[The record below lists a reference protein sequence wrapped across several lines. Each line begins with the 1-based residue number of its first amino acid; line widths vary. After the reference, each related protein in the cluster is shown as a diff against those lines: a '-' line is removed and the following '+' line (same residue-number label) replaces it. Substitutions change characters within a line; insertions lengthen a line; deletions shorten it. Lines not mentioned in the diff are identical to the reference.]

1 MEFHNKSVDEIAK
14 HLNTDIKG
22 GLNNNEVIH
31 RLKLYGKNQLEHKK
45 KKSLLI
51 RFLAQ
56 FSDFMVIV
64 LLVAAG
70 VSFITSYL
78 DGSNDFIDPII
89 ILIIV
94 ILNAIMGLVQESKA
108 EKAIEALKKLSSPH
122 TRVLRNGKEY
132 NIPSDEL
139 VVGDIMLFKSGDL
152 ICADGRLIENCSL
165 KVQESSLTGESEAV
179 EKEYNIICPQKA
191 TLGDRKNMV
200 FSTSVV
206 TSGYGKAI
214 VVNTGMNTEVGKIAK
229 LISEE
234 VAPLTPLQK
243 NLAKIGKYLGIGALL
258 ICVSIFVL
266 GILQH
271 IPFLEMFIISI
282 SLAVAAIPEGLPAV
296 VTIVLAMGVKRLANH
311 RTIVRTLPVVETLG
325 CATIICSD
333 KTGTLTQN
341 KMTVT
346 NICNYNGDISLN
358 SPEGVFILSLA
369 ALCSNATVKKE
380 NMDFKATGDPTESA
394 IVIACA
400 KVGRLKNSLDNENKK
415 IYEIPFDS
423 IRKRMTTVHKLKNGG
438 YRVIIKGAVD
448 YLLPLCN
455 YVSQGER
462 YIPMTPQI
470 KSKIARYTEEKSQ
483 KALRIISV
491 CYKDISNKPDNY
503 ENIENNLI
511 FCGLICMIDPPRP
524 QVKSAVAECKNA
536 GIKPIMITGDY
547 ISTAKAIAKDLNIM
561 GDGDKA
567 ITGNQLDNVTD
578 EQLQKDIY
586 NYSVFARVSPEH
598 KARIVK
604 AFQKN
609 GEIVAMTG
617 DGVNDAPA
625 LKTADIGC
633 AMGMSG
639 TEVAKSSADMILTDD
654 NFSTIV
660 EAVRQGRGIFDNIRK
675 TIHFLLSSNT
685 GELMTVL
692 VSFLIGLPSPLLAI
706 QLLWVNLITDSLP
719 ALALG
724 VEPIDSDIMNR
735 KLNKKSNAIFT
746 PIMIW
751 SIAVEGLFIGAISI
765 LAYTIGRVFFDT
777 SNNPNLPNTMAFCV
791 LSLCQLVHAFNI
803 RSEKSIFKIKIFSN
817 SKLVLAFIIGFIM
830 QISVVT
836 IPNLSIIFKTT
847 PLTPI
852 QWIIVICLAFSP
864 LVIVEIEKAIRRLLN
879 RTI

>member
-1 MEFHNKSVDEIAK
+1 MEFHNKSVDEVSK
-14 HLNTDIKG
+14 QLHTDIQKG
-22 GLNNNEVIH
+22 LKSNEVFD
-31 RLKLYGKNQLEHKK
+31 RLKMYGKNELEQK
-45 KKSLLI
+45 KKSNILM
-51 RFLAQ
+51 RFFAQ

-64 LLVAAG
+64 LLVASA

-78 DGSNDFIDPII
+78 ENNNDFIDSII
-89 ILIIV
+89 ILVIV
-94 ILNAIMGLVQESKA
+94 VINAITGVIQESKA
-108 EKAIEALKKLSSPH
+108 ERAIEALKKLSSPH
-122 TRVLRNGKEY
+122 TKVLRNGTEY

-139 VVGDIMLFKSGDL
+139 VIGDIMLFKSGDL
-152 ICADGRLIENCSL
+152 ICADGRVIDSCQL
-165 KVQESSLTGESEAV
+165 KVQESSLTGESESV
-179 EKEYNIICPQKA
+179 EKNQNIICDSKA

-206 TSGYGKAI
+206 TSGYGRAI

-243 NLAKIGKYLGIGALL
+243 NLSKIGKYLGIGALL
-258 ICVSIFVL
+258 ICVSIFIL
-266 GILQH
+266 GIMQH

-311 RTIVRTLPVVETLG
+311 RTIVRKLPIVETLG

-346 NICNYNGDISLN
+346 SLCNYNGDISVH
-358 SPEGVFILSLA
+358 SPDGIFMLSLA
-369 ALCSNATVKKE
+369 TLCSNANVIKE
-380 NMDFKATGDPTESA
+380 NNDFKANGDPTENA

-400 KVGRLKNSLDNENKK
+400 KVGRIKHNLDNENKK

-438 YRVIIKGAVD
+438 YRIIVKGATD

-462 YIPMTPQI
+462 YINLTAEI
-470 KSKIARYTEEKSQ
+470 KNRIIRYTEEKSQ
-483 KALRIISV
+483 KALRVIAV
-491 CYKDISNKPDNY
+491 CYKDITNIPSNYN
-503 ENIENNLI
+503 NIESNLT

-524 QVKSAVAECKNA
+524 QVKSAVSECKKA
-536 GIKPIMITGDY
+536 GIKPVMITGDY

-561 GDGDKA
+561 GGNDKA
-567 ITGNQLDNVTD
+567 ITGNALDNISD
-578 EQLQKDIY
+578 EQLSKDIY
-586 NYSVFARVSPEH
+586 NYSVFARVSPQH

-609 GEIVAMTG
+609 GEVVAMTG

-685 GELMTVL
+685 GELMTIL
-692 VSFLIGLPSPLLAI
+692 ISFLMGLPSPLLAI

-724 VEPIDSDIMNR
+724 VEPIDDDIMNR
-735 KLNKKSNAIFT
+735 KSTKNTIFT
-746 PIMIW
+746 PLMVW
-751 SIAVEGLFIGAISI
+751 SIVLEGFFIGAISI
-765 LAYTIGRVFFDT
+765 LAYTIGRVCFDT
-777 SNNPNLPNTMAFCV
+777 TLNPNLPNTMAFCV

-803 RSEKSIFKIKIFSN
+803 RSEKSVFRIKILSN
-817 SKLVLAFIIGFIM
+817 SKLVLAFIVGFIM

-836 IPNLSIIFKTT
+836 IPYFSKIFKTT
-847 PLTPI
+847 PLSPI
-852 QWIIVICLAFSP
+852 QWLIVICLALSP
-864 LVIVEIEKAIRRLLN
+864 LIIVEIEKFIRRIFNKSL
-879 RTI
+879 